1 MDFIVKNELLRELV
15 IKAVSFVGFLFF
27 LSGCWYAVDR
37 YYVSDAVIDSGELQ
51 IKRDG
56 RLSLNGVFLIVRPA
70 NALHAYS
77 AEDEAYSYGYYEEF
91 GYGRTKTP
99 DYFIFEILLQ
109 TGNADVILAPDK
121 ISLKVDNQEINAAS
135 YFSLE
140 RRYSRSD
147 MFVGSLSAVKLCKS
161 PGAKSWSGENPLKS
175 SDEIPSNKRMK
186 LERNTDYCF
195 AIKFKVPPPNPRKN
209 FSIDINGINI
219 NGDEVQIPLIK
230 YIPGTYIDRHA

>member
-1 MDFIVKNELLRELV
+1 M
-15 IKAVSFVGFLFF
+15 FL

-37 YYVSDAVIDSGELQ
+37 YYVSDAVIDNGELQ
-51 IKRDG
+51 IERNG
-56 RLSLNGVFLIVRPA
+56 SLSLNGILLIARPA
-70 NALHAYS
+70 NALHVYS
-77 AEDEAYSYGYYEEF
+77 PTDEAYSYGYYEDS
-91 GYGRTKTP
+91 GYGRMKTP

-109 TGNADVILAPDK
+109 TGNADVIIAPDK
-121 ISLKVDNQEINAAS
+121 IALKVDSQEINAMS

-140 RRYSRSD
+140 RRYSRLD
-147 MFVGSLSAVKLCKS
+147 MFVGSFSVVKLCKN

-195 AIKFKVPPPNPRKN
+195 AIKFKNPPPNPRTS

-219 NGDEVQIPLIK
+219 NGDEIQIPTIK
-230 YIPGTYIDRHA
+230 YTPGKYIDRHA